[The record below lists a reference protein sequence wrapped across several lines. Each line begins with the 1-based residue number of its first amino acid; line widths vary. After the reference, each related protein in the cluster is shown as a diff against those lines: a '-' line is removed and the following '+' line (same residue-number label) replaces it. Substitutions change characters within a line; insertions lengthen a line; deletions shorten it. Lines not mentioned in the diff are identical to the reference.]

1 MRKPMLQGVGIVLFF
16 LLGSWELESGFL
28 LENRISFYAFTHLLA
43 RNTPTDPSGRFSVFY
58 LHSCPQARDTKI
70 FPTAHVIQLQKG
82 TVFRFQ
88 EMIRKKV
95 HFKKGSTLKKKKK
108 KNPGWNFPE
117 LKAENQVSLTSI
129 CFAAVQRCSFIFC
142 EHKQHNMAFLTVLL
156 RATKVPG
163 SYENQENME
172 Q

>member
-1 MRKPMLQGVGIVLFF
+1 MLLP
-16 LLGSWELESGFL
+16 
-28 LENRISFYAFTHLLA
+28 HLLA
-43 RNTPTDPSGRFSVFY
+43 RNAPTDPACQLSVFY

-70 FPTAHVIQLQKG
+70 FHTAHVIQLQKG

-88 EMIRKKV
+88 EMIREKV
-95 HFKKGSTLKKKKK
+95 HFKKRQHITKKKKNFKK

-117 LKAENQVSLTSI
+117 LKAENKVFLTSI

-142 EHKQHNMAFLTVLL
+142 EHKQHNMAFLLMQF
-156 RATKVPG
+156 RAAKVPR
-163 SYENQENME
+163 SYKNQENTA